1 MAKMMYAFDR
11 EELEKFTHDMT
22 ENLGIVRSCIEGCKS
37 DKPCH
42 TPELKKIYLD
52 NAHASIVKSIELL
65 DNFKK

>member
-1 MAKMMYAFDR
+1 MAEMIYAIDK
-11 EELEKFTHDMT
+11 EELDKFTHDMT

-37 DKPCH
+37 DKTFH
-42 TPELKKIYLD
+42 TPELKKIYLE